1 MDLSLSIR
9 SEDDKDSKV
18 NKGTLRLHSLSDI
31 ITAKPS

>member
-18 NKGTLRLHSLSDI
+18 NKNTHHPHSLADL